1 MWSTSLKVKNM
12 PLLSDTEA
20 EHYREQG
27 YVVPSFRLPPQR
39 VNQLRQALDDLITR
53 NPGVRPEHLVSAHV
67 ENPGREGVKGSKVF
81 LDLAMDSDLVDLAE
95 SVIGPNIALWGAH
108 MFCKPG
114 GDGLETPWHQ
124 DGHYW
129 PIRPLATCT
138 IWVAL
143 DASTRANGCL
153 QVIPGSHKDRQLFEH
168 MTEDRKDLVLD
179 QKVKADAFDDS
190 SAQALELEPGQMS
203 MHDVYMIHGATVNR
217 SPHRR
222 AGLAIRYM
230 PTNSLFDRTIFANGN
245 QNKTF
250 ATGFGERPL
259 WLLRG
264 TDLHG
269 GNDFRI
275 GHR

>member
-1 MWSTSLKVKNM
+1 M
-12 PLLSDTEA
+12 PGLSDKEVS
-20 EHYREQG
+20 HYQREG
-27 YVVPSFRLPPQR
+27 YVIPAFRLSMER
-39 VNQLRQALDDLITR
+39 VSELRLALDELIAR

-67 ENPGREGVKGSKVF
+67 ANPGAEGVKGSKVF
-81 LDLAMDSDLVDLAE
+81 LDLAMDPAMIDLAE
-95 SVIGPNIALWGAH
+95 SVIGPDIVLWGAH

-153 QVIPGSHKDRQLFEH
+153 QVIPGSHKNRELFPH

-179 QKVKADAFDDS
+179 QKLQASTFDESKAVS
-190 SAQALELEPGQMS
+190 LELEPGQMS
-203 MHDVYMIHGATVNR
+203 MHDVFMIHGASVNQ
-217 SPHRR
+217 SPNRR

-230 PTNSLFDRTIFANGN
+230 PASSLFDRTIFKGNN
-245 QNKTF
+245 QNGTF
-250 ATGFGERPL
+250 ATDFSHRPL

-264 TDLHG
+264 QDRTG
-269 GNDFRI
+269 KNDFTV
-275 GHR
+275 GHNR

>member
-1 MWSTSLKVKNM
+1 MAG
-12 PLLSDTEA
+12 LLAHEL
-20 EHYREQG
+20 EHFREHG
-27 YVVPSFRLPPQR
+27 YVVPQFRLRPER
-39 VNQLRQALDDLITR
+39 VAQLRTALDALIER

-81 LDLAMDSDLVDLAE
+81 LDLARDPEMIDLAQ
-95 SVIGPNIALWGAH
+95 SVIGPDIILWGAH

-143 DASTRANGCL
+143 DDSVKENGCL
-153 QVIPGSHKDRQLFEH
+153 KVIPGSHKEKTLWPH

-179 QKVKADAFDDS
+179 QKLNPACFDETK
-190 SAQALELEPGQMS
+190 AQALELEAGQMS
-203 MHDVYMIHGATVNR
+203 LHDVYMIHGSTVNR
-217 SPHRR
+217 SKRRR

-230 PTNSLFDRTIFANGN
+230 PGSSVFDRTIFADNN
-245 QNKTF
+245 QNGTF
-250 ATGFGERPL
+250 KVSFAQRPL

-264 TDLHG
+264 RDQTG
-269 GNDFRI
+269 RNDFQV
-275 GHR
+275 GHH